1 MISLEKYLRKEDQEE
16 LLKSYNINDFNK
28 WLFETYD
35 EITDNIS
42 EDLSITSSGSLASF
56 ATYIP

>member
-1 MISLEKYLRKEDQEE
+1 MVSLEKYLRKEDQEE

-35 EITDNIS
+35 EIILRM
-42 EDLSITSSGSLASF
+42 E
-56 ATYIP
+56 